1 MISKEQIK
9 ELSQR
14 FSIDEFTVL
23 REYIQIVFLGVLYSR
38 KESQDIYFKGGT
50 AIHLLLKASR
60 FSEDLD
66 FTAKLTTAELKD
78 CLEDVLKKVN
88 LVILGTSLKKID
100 VGNKSLSGIL
110 SYQTEEMKFPLNIHI
125 EFSIREKPFT
135 EEEKVLETDFPVSP
149 QPVIRHLGWQE
160 ILSEKI
166 RAFMLRA
173 KGRDIYDLWYLL
185 SKGIDVN
192 WKMVNKKLEF
202 YEKTV
207 SFQDICDKVSK
218 FDDKRIK
225 DDLQKFLP
233 AYDRNLVVHLKELLL
248 KQLFSREEFVIR
260 NSDNLDFS
268 KMPGGA
274 FSGTEKFFYDLK
286 KTKIVLIERENK
298 NVLRIDIK
306 TDTGS
311 EKHGWLRAR
320 NNNGVRELD
329 IIEKNKS
336 AFKGKSY
343 DDLINYKFNRGKDEN
358 KRP

>member
-14 FSIDEFTVL
+14 FSIDEFTIL

-50 AIHLLLKASR
+50 AIHLLLKSSR

-66 FTAKLTTAELKD
+66 FTAKLTIAELKD

-88 LVILGTSLKKID
+88 LVIPDTTLKKVN

-135 EEEKVLETDFPVSP
+135 EEEKVLETDLPISP

-160 ILSEKI
+160 VLAEKI
-166 RAFMLRA
+166 RAFIIRA
-173 KGRDIYDLWYLL
+173 KGRDVYDLWYLL
-185 SKGIDVN
+185 SKGIDVD

-202 YEKTV
+202 YKKTA
-207 SFQDICDKVSK
+207 SFQDVYKKVGK
-218 FDDKRIK
+218 LDDKKIK

-233 AYDRNLVVHLKELLL
+233 AYDRNLVVHLKTLLL
-248 KQLFSREEFVIR
+248 KQLFSREEFTIR
-260 NSDNLDFS
+260 GSDNLDFT

-274 FSGTEKFFYDLK
+274 FSGTEKLIYDLK
-286 KTKIVLIERENK
+286 KTKIINIERKNENTIR
-298 NVLRIDIK
+298 VDIK
-306 TDTGS
+306 TDEGG
-311 EKHGWLRAR
+311 ERNGYIRAR
-320 NNNGVRELD
+320 NKNGVGELD
-329 IIEKNKS
+329 VIEKNKS
-336 AFKGKSY
+336 AFKDKSY
-343 DDLINYKFNRGKDEN
+343 DELISYKFNRG
-358 KRP
+358 